1 MIRQST
7 HKSIMHDKLK
17 IEKIVDGL
25 DKDMQVLFNH
35 KKMINYQQNNKL
47 NYNEF
52 SLTAL
57 AQ

>member
-35 KKMINYQQNNKL
+35 KKMINYQQNSQLSDVIK
-47 NYNEF
+47 
-52 SLTAL
+52 
-57 AQ
+57 